1 MNLRKKS
8 WLSRTKLGGVSRAE
22 GLLALVTKEGVTEM
36 KPNSTVLRSR
46 SWIIFASLLAT
57 LLLVS
62 AAIHAQTLVQTI
74 DLKQS
79 NSSAALTS
87 IVIDPGI
94 NTLYV
99 ADGATTNVYLID
111 TA

>member
-1 MNLRKKS
+1 
-8 WLSRTKLGGVSRAE
+8 
-22 GLLALVTKEGVTEM
+22 M

-46 SWIIFASLLAT
+46 SWTIFASLLAT

-62 AAIHAQTLVQTI
+62 AAIQAQTLVQTI

-87 IVIDPGI
+87 IAIDPGI

-111 TA
+111 TATNAVTATVYTAAFGTGLLTPTP